1 MKELV
6 CYEGLAKKTKEYPDD
21 ATAITNND
29 GFLHSKQL
37 TSVVIPNWVTHIDG
51 YAFAKSSI
59 IFCEIPNSVLS
70 IGGGAFCRSSIQ
82 SIIIPSSITKVKQ
95 QTFSNCTSLVKVVI
109 PNSVTSLDIR
119 SFYNCSSLTHITI
132 PEAATVE
139 DSAFDGCTL
148 LLAKSSIYNM
158 SIVEYY
164 RDFYNERIRLRV
176 AVLTSLKVYQ
186 EMHGQSEPTA
196 QGNGFELIEGH
207 LNGPRAYHKITA
219 FELWREI
226 CMFL

>member
-6 CYEGLAKKTKEYPDD
+6 YYEELAKKTKEYPDD

-29 GFLHSKQL
+29 GFINNQQL
-37 TSVVIPNWVTHIDG
+37 TSVVIPNWVTHIDNW
-51 YAFAKSSI
+51 AFAGSSI
-59 IFCEIPNSVLS
+59 ISCEIPNSVVS
-70 IGGGAFCRSSIQ
+70 IGGYAFFKSSIQ
-82 SIIIPSSITKVKQ
+82 SIILPPSITSIQ
-95 QTFSNCTSLVKVVI
+95 DSTFAHSSLVKIVI
-109 PNSVTSLDIR
+109 PNSVTSLDIQ
-119 SFYNCSSLTHITI
+119 SFGYCSSLTHITI
-132 PEAATVE
+132 PEAATVH
-139 DSAFDGCTL
+139 DYAFNRCTL

-164 RDFYNERIRLRV
+164 RDFYHERIRLRV
-176 AVLTSLKVYQ
+176 AVLTSLKVHQ
-186 EMHGQSEPTA
+186 EMHGQSEPLA
-196 QGNGFELIEGH
+196 QGNGFEVIEGH